1 MLLQDFINKI
11 EKFICCHTTNKIT
24 EDETKIYNEIHIKM
38 IPKYNKHDKK
48 RIPIQLKDNY

>member
-24 EDETKIYNEIHIKM
+24 EEETKIYNEIHIKM

-48 RIPIQLKDNY
+48 RIPI